1 MNQFTIRPILQFGI
15 ATFLVFALGLSAG
28 AQSNYTGLPN
38 LKLDKMSDQQIMQ
51 MWMQGQ
57 NSGLSESEGI
67 SQLVR
72 MGLDP
77 KEVNGFKKR
86 LLKIQGISK
95 TTNSGAKNFILDST
109 MFMQDS
115 TWVEEIPRLK
125 KRSRYYGFDYFS
137 NPYPILQPNVKVATP
152 QNYVLGTGDVL
163 SISITGANVKE
174 MNAGIS
180 PEGKIQMEYVGYL
193 SLSGLTLEEATRK
206 IKSTLAR
213 IYPALNSGG
222 SKLSVTLANIRSI
235 RITVT
240 GEAEFPGDYVLS
252 AQAGFF
258 NILYLSNGPTVN
270 GSLRKIDLI
279 RNNKIID
286 SIDFYGFL
294 QKGLLDK
301 NIRLQDQDV
310 IRFRPASKRVIFSGE
325 VVRPGIFELLDN
337 ETLANAFTYAGG
349 FKPAA
354 IKDVAKLARYDVR
367 TMTLKDVAA
376 ADFETILPK
385 NGDSVN
391 VDKILDVYNN
401 RVVLEGAVYRPGSYE
416 LTGNLTVAALLKKAD
431 GVIENAFL
439 NRGTIKRNIPGT
451 EPTLLSFDVQ
461 KILNGSALDIALYK
475 NDTITIAS
483 IEGIQNKL
491 TVSLGGA
498 VKNPGVYAFRRGMQ
512 LEDLL
517 LMAGGFTNEAANHK
531 VEISRL
537 TKNRA
542 DTLTNQLMQLMVV
555 AVDSNL
561 ITTNTKH
568 TLEPLDYIFVP
579 RLLNYQN
586 LGAVKLNGEVLYA
599 GEYALEKRNE
609 TLQEVLTKAGGISP
623 YASIADVQVFRSGLR
638 VGTNLEDN
646 NGAPS
651 FLLRPG
657 DSIFIPRKEPF
668 VEVKGG
674 VFNPQILSYSSSSF
688 MDYISNAGGITDKGN
703 LKKAYVQYSSGIH
716 KKINHF
722 LFFRTYPK
730 IYPGSKII
738 VPEKTDTGKKGLSI
752 IELSAIT
759 GSLSAIISLIS
770 VLRK

>member
-15 ATFLVFALGLSAG
+15 ATFLVIVLSLSAG

-57 NSGLSESEGI
+57 NNGLSEADGI
-67 SQLVR
+67 GQLVR

-86 LLKIQGISK
+86 LLRIQGIAK
-95 TTNSGAKNFILDST
+95 TTNSGAKNLVLDST
-109 MFMQDS
+109 LFMQDS

-163 SISITGANVKE
+163 SISITGANLKE
-174 MNAGIS
+174 MSAGIS
-180 PEGKIQMEYVGYL
+180 PEGKILLEYTGYL
-193 SLSGLTLEEATRK
+193 SLSGLTLEEATSK
-206 IKSTLAR
+206 IKSSLAR

-235 RITVT
+235 RITVI
-240 GEAEFPGDYVLS
+240 GEAEFPGDYVLT

-294 QKGLLDK
+294 QQGLLDK

-310 IRFRPASKRVIFSGE
+310 IRFRPVTKRIIFSGE

-337 ETLANAFTYAGG
+337 ETLATAINFTGG

-367 TMTLKDVAA
+367 TMSLKDIAA

-385 NGDSVN
+385 NGDSVF
-391 VDKILDVYNN
+391 VDKILDIYSN

-416 LTGNLTVAALLKKAD
+416 LTNNLSVATLLKKAD

-461 KILNGSALDIALYK
+461 KIVNGSTLDIALYK

-483 IEGIQNKL
+483 TDGIQNKL
-491 TVSLGGA
+491 TVTLAGS
-498 VKNPGVYAFRRGMQ
+498 VKNPGTYPYRRGMQ
-512 LEDLL
+512 LEDVL
-517 LMAGGFTNEAANHK
+517 LMANGFTNEAANHK

-537 TKNRA
+537 SKNRA
-542 DTLTNQLMQLMVV
+542 DTLTNQLMQIMVV

-561 ITTNTKH
+561 NTSGTKH
-568 TLEPLDYIFVP
+568 ALEPLDYIFVP

-586 LGAVKLNGEVLYA
+586 LGAVKLGGEVLYA
-599 GEYALEKRNE
+599 GVYALEKRNE
-609 TLQEVLTKAGGISP
+609 TLQELLQKAGGVSP
-623 YASIADVQVFRSGLR
+623 YASIKDVQVFRNGLR
-638 VGTNLEDN
+638 VGT
-646 NGAPS
+646 PS
-651 FLLRPG
+651 ESKDGIPAFLLRPS
-657 DSIFIPRKEPF
+657 DSVFIPRQEPF
-668 VEVKGG
+668 VEIKGE
-674 VFNPQILSYSSSSF
+674 VFNPQILSYHSTRFKS
-688 MDYISNAGGITDKGN
+688 YISNAGGTTDKGN
-703 LKKAYVQYSSGIH
+703 LKKAYVEYPSGIS

-722 LFFRTYPK
+722 LFFRSYPK

-738 VPEKTDTGKKGLSI
+738 VPAKTETGKKGLSI

-770 VLRK
+770 VLR

>member
-15 ATFLVFALGLSAG
+15 ATFLVFVLSLSAG

-57 NSGLSESEGI
+57 NNGLSEADGI
-67 SQLVR
+67 GQLVR

-86 LLKIQGISK
+86 LLRIQGIAK
-95 TTNSGAKNFILDST
+95 TTNSGAKNLVLDSAL
-109 MFMQDS
+109 FMQDS

-163 SISITGANVKE
+163 SISITGANLKE
-174 MNAGIS
+174 MSAGIS
-180 PEGKIQMEYVGYL
+180 PEGKILLEYTGYL
-193 SLSGLTLEEATRK
+193 SLSGLTLEEATSK
-206 IKSTLAR
+206 IKSSLAR

-235 RITVT
+235 RITVI
-240 GEAEFPGDYVLS
+240 GEAEFPGDYVLT

-258 NILYLSNGPTVN
+258 NILYLSNGPTIN

-294 QKGLLDK
+294 QQGLLDK

-310 IRFRPASKRVIFSGE
+310 IRFRPVTKRIIFSGE

-337 ETLANAFTYAGG
+337 ETLATAINFTGG

-367 TMTLKDVAA
+367 TMSLKDVAA

-385 NGDSVN
+385 NGDSVF
-391 VDKILDVYNN
+391 VDKILDIYSN

-416 LTGNLTVAALLKKAD
+416 LTSNLSVAALLKKAD

-461 KILNGSALDIALYK
+461 KIVNGSTLDIALYK

-483 IEGIQNKL
+483 TDGIQNKL
-491 TVSLGGA
+491 TVTLAGS
-498 VKNPGVYAFRRGMQ
+498 VKNPGTYPYRRGMQ
-512 LEDLL
+512 LEDVL
-517 LMAGGFTNEAANHK
+517 LMANGFTNEAANHK

-537 TKNRA
+537 SKNRA
-542 DTLTNQLMQLMVV
+542 DTLTNQLMQIMVV

-561 ITTNTKH
+561 NTSGTKH
-568 TLEPLDYIFVP
+568 ALEPLDYIFVP

-586 LGAVKLNGEVLYA
+586 LGAVKLGGEVLYA
-599 GEYALEKRNE
+599 GVYALEKRNE
-609 TLQEVLTKAGGISP
+609 TLQELLQKAGGVSP
-623 YASIADVQVFRSGLR
+623 YASIKDVQVFRNGLR
-638 VGTNLEDN
+638 VGT
-646 NGAPS
+646 PS
-651 FLLRPG
+651 ESKDGIPAFLLRPS
-657 DSIFIPRKEPF
+657 DSVFIPRQEPF
-668 VEVKGG
+668 VEIKGE
-674 VFNPQILSYSSSSF
+674 VFNPQILSYHSTRFKS
-688 MDYISNAGGITDKGN
+688 YISNAGGTTDKGN
-703 LKKAYVQYSSGIH
+703 LKKAYVEYPSGIS

-722 LFFRTYPK
+722 LFFRSYPK

-738 VPEKTDTGKKGLSI
+738 VPAKTETAKKGLSI

-770 VLRK
+770 VLR

>member
-1 MNQFTIRPILQFGI
+1 MNQFTIRPVLQFGI
-15 ATFLVFALGLSAG
+15 AAILIVALSINAG

-67 SQLVR
+67 NQLVR

-86 LLKIQGISK
+86 LLRIQGISK

-109 MFMQDS
+109 LFMQDS

-180 PEGKIQMEYVGYL
+180 PEGKILMEYVGYV
-193 SLSGLTLEEATRK
+193 SLSGLTLEEATSK
-206 IKSTLAR
+206 IKSALAR
-213 IYPALNSGG
+213 IYPALKSGG
-222 SKLSVTLANIRSI
+222 SKLNVTLANIRSI

-240 GEAEFPGDYVLS
+240 GEAEFPGDYVLT

-258 NILYLSNGPTVN
+258 NILYLSNGPTIN

-310 IRFRPASKRVIFSGE
+310 IRFRPVTKRIVFSGE
-325 VVRPGIFELLDN
+325 VVRAGIYELLDN
-337 ETLANAFTYAGG
+337 ETLATAIQYTGG

-367 TMTLKDVAA
+367 TMSLKDVAA

-385 NGDSVN
+385 NGDSVF
-391 VDKILDVYNN
+391 VDKILDIYSN

-416 LTGNLTVAALLKKAD
+416 LTNNLSVAALLKKAD

-461 KILNGSALDIALYK
+461 KIVNGSATDISLYK

-483 IEGIQNKL
+483 TDGIQNKL
-491 TVSLGGA
+491 TVTLAGS
-498 VKNPGVYAFRRGMQ
+498 VKNPGTFPYRRGMQ
-512 LEDLL
+512 LEDVL

-537 TKNRA
+537 SKNRA
-542 DTLTNQLMQLMVV
+542 DTLTNQLMQLLVV

-561 ITTNTKH
+561 NTLGTKH
-568 TLEPLDYIFVP
+568 SLEPLDYIFVP

-586 LGAVKLNGEVLYA
+586 LGAVKLGGEVLYA
-599 GEYALEKRNE
+599 GVYALEKRNE
-609 TLQEVLTKAGGISP
+609 TLQALLQKAGGISP
-623 YASIADVQVFRSGLR
+623 YASIADVQVFRNGLR
-638 VGTNLEDN
+638 VGT
-646 NGAPS
+646 PS
-651 FLLRPG
+651 EIKDGIPAFLLRPG
-657 DSIFIPRKEPF
+657 DSIFIPRQEPF
-668 VEVKGG
+668 IEVKGE
-674 VFNPQILSYSSSSF
+674 VFNPQILSYHSTRF

-703 LKKAYVQYSSGIH
+703 LKKAYVQYSSGIS
-716 KKINHF
+716 KKMNHF
-722 LFFRTYPK
+722 LFFRSYPK
-730 IYPGSKII
+730 VYPGSKII
-738 VPEKTDTGKKGLSI
+738 VPQKTDTGKKGLSI

-770 VLRK
+770 VLR

>member
-15 ATFLVFALGLSAG
+15 TAFLVAVLGLSAG
-28 AQSNYTGLPN
+28 AQTNHTGLPN

-51 MWMQGQ
+51 LWQQGQ
-57 NSGLSESEGI
+57 SSGLSQSEGI

-77 KEVNGFKKR
+77 KDVGGFKKR
-86 LLKIQGISK
+86 LLKIQGIAKS
-95 TTNSGAKNFILDST
+95 TNSGAKNFIQDST
-109 MFMQDS
+109 SFMQDS

-137 NPYPILQPNVKVATP
+137 NPNPILQPDVKVATP
-152 QNYVLGTGDVL
+152 QNYVVGPGDGL

-174 MNAGIS
+174 MNASIS
-180 PEGKIQMEYVGYL
+180 PEGKILLEYAGYA
-193 SLSGLTLEEATRK
+193 SISGLTLEDATKK
-206 IKSTLAR
+206 IKNTLAR
-213 IYPALNSGG
+213 IYPALNSGA
-222 SKLSVTLANIRSI
+222 SKLYVTLSNIRSI

-240 GEAEFPGDYVLS
+240 GEAEFPGDYVLT

-258 NILYLSNGPTVN
+258 NVLYLSNGPTVN

-310 IRFRPASKRVIFSGE
+310 IIFRPVSKRIVFSGE
-325 VVRPGIFELLDN
+325 VVRPGIYELLGN
-337 ETLANAFTYAGG
+337 ETLATAFNYAGG
-349 FKPAA
+349 FNPAA

-367 TMTLKDVAA
+367 NMTLKDVAA
-376 ADFETILPK
+376 NDFETILPK
-385 NGDSVN
+385 NGDSVF

-416 LTGNLTVAALLKKAD
+416 LTSNLSVATLLKKAD

-451 EPTLLSFDVQ
+451 EPTLVSFDVQ
-461 KILNGSALDIALYK
+461 KILSGIATDIALYK

-483 IEGIQNKL
+483 TDGIQNKL
-491 TVSLGGA
+491 TVTLAGS
-498 VKNPGVYAFRRGMQ
+498 VKNPGTYPFRRGMQ
-512 LEDLL
+512 LEDVL
-517 LMAGGFTNEAANHK
+517 LMANGFTNEAANHK

-537 TKNRA
+537 SKNRA
-542 DTLTNQLMQLMVV
+542 DTLTNQLMQILVV

-561 ITTNTKH
+561 NTTGTKH
-568 TLEPLDYIFVP
+568 ALEPLDYIFVP
-579 RLLNYQN
+579 KLLNYQN
-586 LGAVKLNGEVLYA
+586 LGSVKLGGEVLYA
-599 GEYALEKRNE
+599 GVYALEKRNE
-609 TLQEVLTKAGGISP
+609 TLQELLQKAGGVSP
-623 YASIADVQVFRSGLR
+623 YASIKDVQVFRNGLR
-638 VGTNLEDN
+638 VGT
-646 NGAPS
+646 PS
-651 FLLRPG
+651 ESKDGIPAFLLRPS
-657 DSIFIPRKEPF
+657 DSIFIPRQEPF
-668 VEVKGG
+668 VEVKGE
-674 VFNPQILSYSSSSF
+674 VFNPQILSYHSTSF
-688 MDYISNAGGITDKGN
+688 RDYISMAGGITDKGN
-703 LKKAYVQYSSGIH
+703 LKKAYVEYPSGIS

-722 LFFRTYPK
+722 LFFRSYPK
-730 IYPGSKII
+730 IVPGSKII
-738 VPEKTDTGKKGLSI
+738 VPTKTDTGKKGLSI

-770 VLRK
+770 VLR

>member
-1 MNQFTIRPILQFGI
+1 MNPFNIRPILQFGI
-15 ATFLVFALGLSAG
+15 TAILVFVLSLSAG

-67 SQLVR
+67 GQLVR

-86 LLKIQGISK
+86 LLRIQSIAK
-95 TTNSGAKNFILDST
+95 TTNSGAKNLILDST
-109 MFMQDS
+109 LFMQDS

-137 NPYPILQPNVKVATP
+137 NPYPILQPNIKVATP

-163 SISITGANVKE
+163 SISVTGANVKE
-174 MNAGIS
+174 MSAGIS
-180 PEGKIQMEYVGYL
+180 PEGKILLEYAGYV
-193 SLSGLTLEEATRK
+193 SLSGLTLEEATNK
-206 IKSTLAR
+206 IQSTLAR
-213 IYPALNSGG
+213 IYPALNSGAT
-222 SKLSVTLANIRSI
+222 KLSVTLANIRSI

-294 QKGLLDK
+294 QQGLLDK

-310 IRFRPASKRVIFSGE
+310 IRFRPVTKRIIFSGE
-325 VVRPGIFELLDN
+325 VVRPGIYELLEN
-337 ETLANAFTYAGG
+337 ETLATAIGFTGG

-354 IKDVAKLARYDVR
+354 IKDVAKLARYDVK
-367 TMTLKDVAA
+367 TMSLKDVAA
-376 ADFETILPK
+376 NDFETILPK
-385 NGDSVN
+385 NGDSVF
-391 VDKILDVYNN
+391 VDKILDIYSN

-416 LTGNLTVAALLKKAD
+416 LTSNLSVASLLKKAD

-461 KILNGSALDIALYK
+461 KIVNGSAADITLYK

-483 IEGIQNKL
+483 TDGIQNKL
-491 TVSLGGA
+491 TVTLAGS
-498 VKNPGVYAFRRGMQ
+498 VKNPGTYPYRRGMQ
-512 LEDLL
+512 LEDVL

-537 TKNRA
+537 SKNRA
-542 DTLTNQLMQLMVV
+542 DTLTNQLMQIMVV

-561 ITTNTKH
+561 NTMGTKH
-568 TLEPLDYIFVP
+568 ALEPLDYIFVP

-586 LGAVKLNGEVLYA
+586 LGAVKLGGEVLYA
-599 GEYALEKRNE
+599 GVYALEKRNE
-609 TLQEVLTKAGGISP
+609 TLQELLQKAGGVSP
-623 YASIADVQVFRSGLR
+623 YASIKDVQVFRNGLR
-638 VGTNLEDN
+638 VGTPSESKD
-646 NGAPS
+646 GIPS
-651 FLLRPG
+651 FLLRPS
-657 DSIFIPRKEPF
+657 DSIYIPRLEPF
-668 VEVKGG
+668 VEVKGE
-674 VFNPQILSYSSSSF
+674 VFNPQILSYQSTSF
-688 MDYISNAGGITDKGN
+688 RNYISMAGGINDKGN
-703 LKKAYVQYSSGIH
+703 LKKAYVEYPSGIS

-722 LFFRTYPK
+722 LFFRNYPK
-730 IYPGSKII
+730 IVPGSKII
-738 VPEKTDTGKKGLSI
+738 VPTKTDTGKKGLSI

-770 VLRK
+770 VLR

>member
-1 MNQFTIRPILQFGI
+1 MNPFNIRPILQFGTI
-15 ATFLVFALGLSAG
+15 AFLVFALGLSAG

-67 SQLVR
+67 GQLVR

-86 LLKIQGISK
+86 LLRIQGIAK

-125 KRSRYYGFDYFS
+125 RRSRYYGFDYFS

-163 SISITGANVKE
+163 SISVTGANVKE

-180 PEGKIQMEYVGYL
+180 PEGKILLEYAGYV
-193 SLSGLTLEEATRK
+193 SLNGLTLEEATSK
-206 IKSTLAR
+206 IQSTLAR
-213 IYPALNSGG
+213 IYPALNSGAT
-222 SKLSVTLANIRSI
+222 KLSVTLANIRSI

-240 GEAEFPGDYVLS
+240 GEAEFPGDYVLT

-258 NILYLSNGPTVN
+258 NILYLSNGPTIN

-294 QKGLLDK
+294 QQGLLDK

-310 IRFRPASKRVIFSGE
+310 IRFRPVTKRIIFSGE
-325 VVRPGIFELLDN
+325 VVRPAIYELLEN
-337 ETLANAFTYAGG
+337 ETLATAIGFTGG

-367 TMTLKDVAA
+367 TMSLKDVAA

-385 NGDSVN
+385 NGDSVH
-391 VDKILDVYNN
+391 VDKILDIYSN

-416 LTGNLTVAALLKKAD
+416 LTSNLSVATLLKKAD

-461 KILNGSALDIALYK
+461 KIVSGAALDIALYK

-483 IEGIQNKL
+483 TDGIQNKL
-491 TVSLGGA
+491 TVTLAGS
-498 VKNPGVYAFRRGMQ
+498 VKNPGSYPYRRGMQ
-512 LEDLL
+512 LEDVI

-537 TKNRA
+537 SKNRA
-542 DTLTNQLMQLMVV
+542 DTLTNQLMQISVV

-561 ITTNTKH
+561 NTTGTKH
-568 TLEPLDYIFVP
+568 ALEPLDYIFVP

-586 LGAVKLNGEVLYA
+586 LGAVKLGGEVLYA
-599 GEYALEKRNE
+599 GVYALEKRNE
-609 TLQEVLTKAGGISP
+609 TLQELLQKAGGVSP
-623 YASIADVQVFRSGLR
+623 YASIKDVQVFRNGLR
-638 VGTNLEDN
+638 VGTPSESKD
-646 NGAPS
+646 GIPS
-651 FLLRPG
+651 FLLRPS
-657 DSIFIPRKEPF
+657 DSVFIPRQEPF
-668 VEVKGG
+668 VEVKGE
-674 VFNPQILSYSSSSF
+674 VFNPQILSYHSTRF
-688 MDYISNAGGITDKGN
+688 KNYISMAGGINDKGN
-703 LKKAYVQYSSGIH
+703 LKKAYVEYPSGIS

-722 LFFRTYPK
+722 LFFRSYPK

-738 VPEKTDTGKKGLSI
+738 VPVKTDTGKKGLSI

-770 VLRK
+770 VLR

>member
-1 MNQFTIRPILQFGI
+1 MNPFNIRPILQFGI
-15 ATFLVFALGLSAG
+15 TAILVFVLSLSAG

-67 SQLVR
+67 GQLVR

-86 LLKIQGISK
+86 LLRIQSIAK

-109 MFMQDS
+109 LFMQDS

-137 NPYPILQPNVKVATP
+137 NPYPILQPNIKVATP

-163 SISITGANVKE
+163 SISVTGANVKE
-174 MNAGIS
+174 MSTGIS
-180 PEGKIQMEYVGYL
+180 PEGKILLEYVGYIP
-193 SLSGLTLEEATRK
+193 LSGLTLEQATSK
-206 IKSTLAR
+206 IKSALAR
-213 IYPALNSGG
+213 IYPALKGG
-222 SKLSVTLANIRSI
+222 ASKLSVTLANIRSI

-310 IRFRPASKRVIFSGE
+310 IRFRPVTKRIIFSGE
-325 VVRPGIFELLDN
+325 VVRPGIYELLEN
-337 ETLANAFTYAGG
+337 ETLATAIGFTGG

-354 IKDVAKLARYDVR
+354 IKDVAKLARYDVK
-367 TMTLKDVAA
+367 TMSLKDVAA
-376 ADFETILPK
+376 NDFETILPK
-385 NGDSVN
+385 NGDSVF
-391 VDKILDVYNN
+391 VDKILDIYSN

-416 LTGNLTVAALLKKAD
+416 LTSNLSVAALLKKAD

-461 KILNGSALDIALYK
+461 KIVNGNAADIALYK

-483 IEGIQNKL
+483 TDGIQNKL
-491 TVSLGGA
+491 TITLAGS
-498 VKNPGVYAFRRGMQ
+498 VKNPGTYPYRRGMQ

-537 TKNRA
+537 SKNRA
-542 DTLTNQLMQLMVV
+542 DTLTNQLMQIMVV

-561 ITTNTKH
+561 NTMGTKH
-568 TLEPLDYIFVP
+568 ALEPLDYIFVP

-586 LGAVKLNGEVLYA
+586 LGAVKLGGEVLYA
-599 GEYALEKRNE
+599 GVYALEKRNE
-609 TLQEVLTKAGGISP
+609 TLQELLQKAGGVSP
-623 YASIADVQVFRSGLR
+623 YASIKDVQVFRNGLR
-638 VGTNLEDN
+638 VGTPSESKD
-646 NGAPS
+646 GIPS
-651 FLLRPG
+651 FLLRPS
-657 DSIFIPRKEPF
+657 DSIYIPRQEPF
-668 VEVKGG
+668 VEVKGE
-674 VFNPQILSYSSSSF
+674 VFNPQILSYQSTSF
-688 MDYISNAGGITDKGN
+688 RNYISMAGGINDKGN
-703 LKKAYVQYSSGIH
+703 LKKAYVEYPSGIS

-722 LFFRTYPK
+722 LFFRSYPK
-730 IYPGSKII
+730 IVPGSKII
-738 VPEKTDTGKKGLSI
+738 VPTKTDTGKKGLSI

-770 VLRK
+770 VLR

>member
-1 MNQFTIRPILQFGI
+1 MNPFNIRPILQFGI
-15 ATFLVFALGLSAG
+15 AAFLVFALGLSAG

-67 SQLVR
+67 GQLVR

-86 LLKIQGISK
+86 LLRIQGIAK
-95 TTNSGAKNFILDST
+95 TTNSGAKNLVLDST
-109 MFMQDS
+109 LFMQDS

-125 KRSRYYGFDYFS
+125 KRTRYYGFDYFS

-163 SISITGANVKE
+163 SISVTGANIKE
-174 MNAGIS
+174 MSAGIS
-180 PEGKIQMEYVGYL
+180 PEGKILLEYTGYL
-193 SLSGLTLEEATRK
+193 SLSGLTLEEATSK
-206 IKSTLAR
+206 IKSSLAR
-213 IYPALNSGG
+213 IYPALNSGA

-258 NILYLSNGPTVN
+258 NILYLSNGPTIN

-294 QKGLLDK
+294 QQGLLDK

-310 IRFRPASKRVIFSGE
+310 IRFRPVTKRIIFSGE
-325 VVRPGIFELLDN
+325 VVRPAIYELLEN
-337 ETLANAFTYAGG
+337 ETLATAIGFTGG

-367 TMTLKDVAA
+367 TMSLKDVAA

-385 NGDSVN
+385 NGDSVHVN
-391 VDKILDVYNN
+391 KILDIYSN

-416 LTGNLTVAALLKKAD
+416 LTSNLSVATLLKKAD

-461 KILNGSALDIALYK
+461 KIVNGSALDIALYK
-475 NDTITIAS
+475 NDTITIS
-483 IEGIQNKL
+483 STDGIQNKL
-491 TVSLGGA
+491 TITLAGS
-498 VKNPGVYAFRRGMQ
+498 VKNPGTYPYRRGMQ
-512 LEDLL
+512 LEDVI
-517 LMAGGFTNEAANHK
+517 LMAGGFNNEAANHK

-537 TKNRA
+537 SKNRA
-542 DTLTNQLMQLMVV
+542 DTLTNQLMQILVV

-561 ITTNTKH
+561 NTAGTKH
-568 TLEPLDYIFVP
+568 ALEPLDYIFVP

-586 LGAVKLNGEVLYA
+586 LGAVKLGGEVLYA
-599 GEYALEKRNE
+599 GVYALEKRNE
-609 TLQEVLTKAGGISP
+609 TLQELLQKAGGVSP
-623 YASIADVQVFRSGLR
+623 YASIKDVQVFRNGLR
-638 VGTNLEDN
+638 VGTPSESKD
-646 NGAPS
+646 GITS
-651 FLLRPG
+651 FLLRPS
-657 DSIFIPRKEPF
+657 DSVFIPRQEPF
-668 VEVKGG
+668 VEVKGE
-674 VFNPQILSYSSSSF
+674 VFNPQILSYHSSSF
-688 MDYISNAGGITDKGN
+688 RNYISNAGGTTDKGN
-703 LKKAYVQYSSGIH
+703 LKKAYVEYPSGIS

-722 LFFRTYPK
+722 LFFRSYPK

-738 VPEKTDTGKKGLSI
+738 VPAKTETGKKGLSI

-770 VLRK
+770 VLR

>member
-15 ATFLVFALGLSAG
+15 ATFLVIVLSLSAG

-57 NSGLSESEGI
+57 NNGLSEADGI
-67 SQLVR
+67 GQLVR

-86 LLKIQGISK
+86 LLRIQGIAK
-95 TTNSGAKNFILDST
+95 TTNSGAKNLVLDSAL
-109 MFMQDS
+109 FMQDS

-163 SISITGANVKE
+163 SISITGANLKE
-174 MNAGIS
+174 MSAGIS
-180 PEGKIQMEYVGYL
+180 PEGKILLEYTGYL
-193 SLSGLTLEEATRK
+193 SLSGLTLEEATSK
-206 IKSTLAR
+206 IKSSLAR

-235 RITVT
+235 RITVI
-240 GEAEFPGDYVLS
+240 GEAEFPGDYVLT

-294 QKGLLDK
+294 QQGLLDK

-310 IRFRPASKRVIFSGE
+310 IRFRPVTKRIIFSGE

-337 ETLANAFTYAGG
+337 ETLATAINFTGG

-367 TMTLKDVAA
+367 TMSLKDIAA

-385 NGDSVN
+385 NGDSVF
-391 VDKILDVYNN
+391 VDKILDIYSN

-416 LTGNLTVAALLKKAD
+416 LTSNLSVATLLKKAD

-461 KILNGSALDIALYK
+461 KIVNGSNLDIALYK

-483 IEGIQNKL
+483 TDGIQNKL
-491 TVSLGGA
+491 TVTLAGS
-498 VKNPGVYAFRRGMQ
+498 VKNPGTYPYRRGMQ
-512 LEDLL
+512 LEDVL
-517 LMAGGFTNEAANHK
+517 LMANGFTNEAANHK

-537 TKNRA
+537 SKNRA
-542 DTLTNQLMQLMVV
+542 DTLTNQLMQIMVV

-561 ITTNTKH
+561 NTSGTKH
-568 TLEPLDYIFVP
+568 ALEPLDYIFVP

-586 LGAVKLNGEVLYA
+586 LGAVKLGGEVLYA
-599 GEYALEKRNE
+599 GVYALEKRNE
-609 TLQEVLTKAGGISP
+609 TLQELLQKAGGVSP
-623 YASIADVQVFRSGLR
+623 YASIKDVQVFRNGLR
-638 VGTNLEDN
+638 VGT
-646 NGAPS
+646 PS
-651 FLLRPG
+651 ESKDGIPAFLLRPS
-657 DSIFIPRKEPF
+657 DSVFIPRQEPF
-668 VEVKGG
+668 VEIKGE
-674 VFNPQILSYSSSSF
+674 VFNPQILSYHSTRFKS
-688 MDYISNAGGITDKGN
+688 YISNAGGTTDKGN
-703 LKKAYVQYSSGIH
+703 LKKAYVEYPSGIS

-722 LFFRTYPK
+722 LFFRSYPK

-738 VPEKTDTGKKGLSI
+738 VPAKTETGKKGLSI

-770 VLRK
+770 VLR

>member
-1 MNQFTIRPILQFGI
+1 MNPFNIRPILQFGMT
-15 ATFLVFALGLSAG
+15 AFLVAVLSLHAG

-67 SQLVR
+67 GQLVR

-86 LLKIQGISK
+86 LLRIQGISK

-137 NPYPILQPNVKVATP
+137 NPYPILQPNIKVATP

-163 SISITGANVKE
+163 SISITGANIKE

-180 PEGKIQMEYVGYL
+180 PEGKILLEYTGYT
-193 SLSGLTLEEATRK
+193 SLSGLTLEEATSK
-206 IKSTLAR
+206 IKSALAR
-213 IYPALNSGG
+213 IYPALNSGA

-240 GEAEFPGDYVLS
+240 GEAEFPGDYVLT

-310 IRFRPASKRVIFSGE
+310 IRFRPVSKRIIFSGE

-337 ETLANAFTYAGG
+337 ETLATAIHYAGG

-354 IKDVAKLARYDVR
+354 IKDVAKLARYDIR
-367 TMTLKDVAA
+367 TMSLKDVAA
-376 ADFETILPK
+376 NDFETILPK
-385 NGDSVN
+385 NGDSVF
-391 VDKILDVYNN
+391 VDKILDIYSN

-416 LTGNLTVAALLKKAD
+416 LTSNLSVASLLKKAD

-439 NRGTIKRNIPGT
+439 NRGTIKRNVPGT

-461 KILNGSALDIALYK
+461 KIVNGSVSDIVLYK

-483 IEGIQNKL
+483 TDGIQNKL
-491 TVSLGGA
+491 TVILAGS
-498 VKNPGVYAFRRGMQ
+498 VKNPGTYPYRRGMQ
-512 LEDLL
+512 LEDVL
-517 LMAGGFTNEAANHK
+517 LMANGFTNEAANHK

-537 TKNRA
+537 SKNRA
-542 DTLTNQLMQLMVV
+542 DTLTNQLMQILVV

-561 ITTNTKH
+561 NTSGTKH
-568 TLEPLDYIFVP
+568 ALEPLDYIFVP

-586 LGAVKLNGEVLYA
+586 LGAVKLGGEVLYA
-599 GEYALEKRNE
+599 GVYALEKRNE
-609 TLQEVLTKAGGISP
+609 TLQELLQKAGGVSP
-623 YASIADVQVFRSGLR
+623 YASIKDVQVFRNGLR
-638 VGTNLEDN
+638 VGTPSESKD
-646 NGAPS
+646 GIPS
-651 FLLRPG
+651 FLLRPS
-657 DSIFIPRKEPF
+657 DSIFIPRQEPF
-668 VEVKGG
+668 VEIKGE
-674 VFNPQILSYSSSSF
+674 VFNPQILSYHATSF
-688 MDYISNAGGITDKGN
+688 RDYISMAGGITDKGN
-703 LKKAYVQYSSGIH
+703 LKKAYVQYPSGIS

-722 LFFRTYPK
+722 LFFRSYPK
-730 IYPGSKII
+730 IVPGSKII
-738 VPEKTDTGKKGLSI
+738 VPTKSETNKKGLSI

-770 VLRK
+770 VLR

>member
-1 MNQFTIRPILQFGI
+1 MNPFNIRPILQFGTI
-15 ATFLVFALGLSAG
+15 AFLVVALSLSAG

-67 SQLVR
+67 GQLVR

-86 LLKIQGISK
+86 LLRIQGIAK
-95 TTNSGAKNFILDST
+95 TTNSGAKNLILDST
-109 MFMQDS
+109 LFMQDS

-137 NPYPILQPNVKVATP
+137 NPYPILQPNIKVATP

-163 SISITGANVKE
+163 SISVTGANVKE
-174 MNAGIS
+174 MSAGIS
-180 PEGKIQMEYVGYL
+180 PEGKILLEYVGYIP
-193 SLSGLTLEEATRK
+193 LSGLTLEQATSK
-206 IKSTLAR
+206 IKSALAR
-213 IYPALNSGG
+213 IYPALKGG
-222 SKLSVTLANIRSI
+222 ASKLSVTLANIRSI

-258 NILYLSNGPTVN
+258 NILYLSNGPTIN

-310 IRFRPASKRVIFSGE
+310 IRFRPVTKRIIFSGE
-325 VVRPGIFELLDN
+325 VVRPGIYELLEN
-337 ETLANAFTYAGG
+337 ETLATAVGYTGG

-354 IKDVAKLARYDVR
+354 IKDVAKLARYDVK
-367 TMTLKDVAA
+367 TMSLKDVAA
-376 ADFETILPK
+376 NDFETILPK
-385 NGDSVN
+385 NGDSVF
-391 VDKILDVYNN
+391 VDKILDIYSN

-416 LTGNLTVAALLKKAD
+416 LTSNLSLAALLKKAD

-461 KILNGSALDIALYK
+461 KIVNGSTADIVLYK

-483 IEGIQNKL
+483 TDGVQNKL
-491 TVSLGGA
+491 TVTLAGS
-498 VKNPGVYAFRRGMQ
+498 VKNPGTYQYRRGMQ
-512 LEDLL
+512 LEDVL

-537 TKNRA
+537 SKNRA
-542 DTLTNQLMQLMVV
+542 DTLTNQLMQIMVV

-561 ITTNTKH
+561 NTMGTKH
-568 TLEPLDYIFVP
+568 ALEPLDYIFVP

-586 LGAVKLNGEVLYA
+586 LGAVKLGGEVLYA
-599 GEYALEKRNE
+599 GVYALEKRNE
-609 TLQEVLTKAGGISP
+609 TLQELLQKAGGVSP
-623 YASIADVQVFRSGLR
+623 YASIQDVQVFRNGLR
-638 VGTNLEDN
+638 VGTPSESK
-646 NGAPS
+646 NGIPS
-651 FLLRPG
+651 FLLRPS
-657 DSIFIPRKEPF
+657 DSIYIPRQEPF
-668 VEVKGG
+668 VEVKGE
-674 VFNPQILSYSSSSF
+674 VFNPQILSYQSTSF
-688 MDYISNAGGITDKGN
+688 RNYISMAGGINDKGN
-703 LKKAYVQYSSGIH
+703 LKKAYVEYPSGIS

-722 LFFRTYPK
+722 LFFRSYPK
-730 IYPGSKII
+730 IVPGSKII
-738 VPEKTDTGKKGLSI
+738 VPTKTDTGKKGLSI

-770 VLRK
+770 VLR

>member
-1 MNQFTIRPILQFGI
+1 MNPFNIRPILQFGF
-15 ATFLVFALGLSAG
+15 ATFLVVALGLSAG

-86 LLKIQGISK
+86 LLRIQGIAK
-95 TTNSGAKNFILDST
+95 TTNSGVKNFILDST
-109 MFMQDS
+109 LFMQDS

-193 SLSGLTLEEATRK
+193 SVSGLTLEEATRK
-206 IKSTLAR
+206 IKSSLAR

-222 SKLSVTLANIRSI
+222 SKINVTLANIRSI

-258 NILYLSNGPTVN
+258 NILYLSNGPTIN

-310 IRFRPASKRVIFSGE
+310 IRFRPVSKRIIFSGE
-325 VVRPGIFELLDN
+325 VVRPGIYELLDN
-337 ETLANAFTYAGG
+337 ETLATAINYTGG

-367 TMTLKDVAA
+367 TMSLKDVAA
-376 ADFETILPK
+376 NDFETILPK
-385 NGDSVN
+385 NGDSVF
-391 VDKILDVYNN
+391 VDKILDIYSN

-416 LTGNLTVAALLKKAD
+416 LTSNLSVATLLKKAD

-461 KILNGSALDIALYK
+461 KIVNGSALDIALYK

-483 IEGIQNKL
+483 TDGIQNKL
-491 TVSLGGA
+491 TVTLAGS
-498 VKNPGVYAFRRGMQ
+498 VKNPGTYPYRRGMQ
-512 LEDLL
+512 LEDVL

-537 TKNRA
+537 SKNRA
-542 DTLTNQLMQLMVV
+542 DTLTNQLMQILVV
-555 AVDSNL
+555 AVDSTLN
-561 ITTNTKH
+561 TTGTKH
-568 TLEPLDYIFVP
+568 ALEPLDYIFVP

-586 LGAVKLNGEVLYA
+586 LGAVKLGGEVLYA
-599 GEYALEKRNE
+599 GVYALEKRNE
-609 TLQEVLTKAGGISP
+609 TLQELLQKAGGVSP
-623 YASIADVQVFRSGLR
+623 YASIKDVQVFRNGLR
-638 VGTNLEDN
+638 VGT
-646 NGAPS
+646 PS
-651 FLLRPG
+651 ESKDGIPAFLLRPS
-657 DSIFIPRKEPF
+657 DSIFIPRQEPF
-668 VEVKGG
+668 VEVKGE
-674 VFNPQILSYSSSSF
+674 VFNPQILSYHSTRF
-688 MDYISNAGGITDKGN
+688 REYISMAGGINDKGN
-703 LKKAYVQYSSGIH
+703 LKKAYVEYPSGIS

-722 LFFRTYPK
+722 LFFRSYPK
-730 IYPGSKII
+730 IVPGSKII
-738 VPEKTDTGKKGLSI
+738 VPTKTDTGKKGLSI

-770 VLRK
+770 VLR

>member
-1 MNQFTIRPILQFGI
+1 MNLFNIRPLLQAGIL
-15 ATFLVFALGLSAG
+15 TFLLAVVGSSAL
-28 AQSNYTGLPN
+28 AQINHTGLPN
-38 LKLDKMSDQQIMQ
+38 LKLDKLSDSQIMQ
-51 MWMQGQ
+51 LWQQGQ
-57 NSGLSESEGI
+57 SSGLSESEGI
-67 SQLVR
+67 TQLVR
-72 MGLDP
+72 MGIDP
-77 KEVNGFKKR
+77 KDVTSLKKR
-86 LLKIQGISK
+86 LIQMQGISK
-95 TTNSGAKNFILDST
+95 LNNGGSKNLIQDT
-109 MFMQDS
+109 ARFMRDS

-125 KRSRYYGFDYFS
+125 RRSRYYGFDYFS
-137 NPYPILQPNVKVATP
+137 NPNPILQPNIRVATP
-152 QNYVLGTGDVL
+152 QNYIVGPGDVL
-163 SISITGANVKE
+163 SITLTGANIKE
-174 MNAGIS
+174 IDAPINTEGRVLLEYAG
-180 PEGKIQMEYVGYL
+180 YV
-193 SLSGLTLEEATRK
+193 SLSGLTLEDATKK
-206 IKSTLAR
+206 IKNKLAR
-213 IYPALNSGG
+213 IYPALTSGA
-222 SKLSVTLANIRSI
+222 SKINITLSNIRSI

-240 GEAEFPGDYVLS
+240 GEAEFPGDYILT

-258 NILYLSNGPTVN
+258 NVLYLSNGPSIN

-279 RNNKIID
+279 RNNKVID

-294 QKGLLDK
+294 QNGLLEK

-310 IRFRPASKRVIFSGE
+310 IRFRPANKRIIFSGE
-325 VVRPGIFELLDN
+325 VIRPGIYELLDH
-337 ETLANAFTYAGG
+337 ETLANAFAYAGG

-354 IKDVAKLARYDVR
+354 IKDVAKLVRYDIR
-367 TMTLKDVAA
+367 NMSLKDVAL

-385 NGDSVN
+385 NGDSVF
-391 VDKILDVYNN
+391 VDKILDIYNN

-416 LTGNLTVAALLKKAD
+416 LTNQLSVGSLLKKGD

-439 NRGTIKRNIPGT
+439 NRGYIKRNIPGK
-451 EPTLLSFDVQ
+451 EPALLSFDVQ
-461 KILNGSALDIALYK
+461 KIINGSVNDIELYK
-475 NDTITIAS
+475 NDTVTIAS

-491 TVSLGGA
+491 TVSIGGA
-498 VKNPGVYAFRRGMQ
+498 VKNPGIFTFRRGMQ

-517 LMAGGFTNEAANHK
+517 LMANGFTNEAANHK

-537 TKNRA
+537 SKNRA
-542 DTLTNQLMQLMVV
+542 DTLSNQLMQLFVV

-561 ITTNTKH
+561 TSSTNKH
-568 TLEPLDYIFVP
+568 PLEPLDYIFVP
-579 RLLNYQN
+579 KLLNYQS

-609 TLQEVLTKAGGISP
+609 TLQEVLNKAGGISP
-623 YASIADVQVFRSGLR
+623 YASISDVQVFRNGLR
-638 VGTNLEDN
+638 VGTNLEN
-646 NGAPS
+646 SNGAPS
-651 FLLRPG
+651 FLLRPS

-674 VFNPQILSYSSSSF
+674 VFNPQILSYASTRF

-703 LKKAYVQYSSGIH
+703 LKKAYVEYSSGIH

-722 LFFRTYPK
+722 LFFRSYPK

-738 VPEKTDTGKKGLSI
+738 VPEKTDIGKRGLSI

>member
-1 MNQFTIRPILQFGI
+1 MNPFNIRPILQFGT
-15 ATFLVFALGLSAG
+15 AAFFVFALSLSAG

-86 LLKIQGISK
+86 LLRIQGIAK

-109 MFMQDS
+109 LFMQDS

-125 KRSRYYGFDYFS
+125 KRTRYYGFDYFS

-180 PEGKIQMEYVGYL
+180 PEGKIQMEYAGYL

-206 IKSTLAR
+206 IKSSLAR

-222 SKLSVTLANIRSI
+222 SKLNVTLANIRSI
-235 RITVT
+235 RITVM
-240 GEAEFPGDYVLS
+240 GEAEFPGDYVLT

-258 NILYLSNGPTVN
+258 NILYLSNGPTIN

-279 RNNKIID
+279 RNNKVID
-286 SIDFYGFL
+286 SIDFYSFL

-310 IRFRPASKRVIFSGE
+310 IRFRPVTKRIIFSGE
-325 VVRPGIFELLDN
+325 VVRPAIYELLEN
-337 ETLANAFTYAGG
+337 ETLATAINFTGG

-367 TMTLKDVAA
+367 TMSLKDVAA

-385 NGDSVN
+385 NGDSVH

-416 LTGNLTVAALLKKAD
+416 LTGNLSVATLLKKAD

-461 KILNGSALDIALYK
+461 KIMNGSALDIALYK
-475 NDTITIAS
+475 NDTITIVS
-483 IEGIQNKL
+483 TDGIQNKL
-491 TVSLGGA
+491 TVSLAGA
-498 VKNPGVYAFRRGMQ
+498 VKNPGTFTYRRGMQ
-512 LEDLL
+512 LEDVL

-537 TKNRA
+537 SKNRA
-542 DTLTNQLMQLMVV
+542 DTLTNQLMQLLVV

-561 ITTNTKH
+561 NTATTTH
-568 TLEPLDYIFVP
+568 ALEPLDYIFVP

-586 LGAVKLNGEVLYA
+586 LGAVKLGGEVLYA
-599 GEYALEKRNE
+599 GVYALEKRNE
-609 TLQEVLTKAGGISP
+609 TLQALLQKAGGVSP
-623 YASIADVQVFRSGLR
+623 YASIKDVQVFRNGLR
-638 VGTNLEDN
+638 VGT
-646 NGAPS
+646 PS
-651 FLLRPG
+651 ESKDGIPAFLLRPS
-657 DSIFIPRKEPF
+657 DSIFIPRLEPF
-668 VEVKGG
+668 VEVKGE
-674 VFNPQILSYSSSSF
+674 VFNPQILSYQSTSF
-688 MDYISNAGGITDKGN
+688 KNYISNAGGITDKGN
-703 LKKAYVQYSSGIH
+703 LKKAYVEYPSGIS

-722 LFFRTYPK
+722 LFFRSYPK

-738 VPEKTDTGKKGLSI
+738 VPAKTETGKKGLSI

-770 VLRK
+770 VLR

>member
-1 MNQFTIRPILQFGI
+1 
-15 ATFLVFALGLSAG
+15 
-28 AQSNYTGLPN
+28 
-38 LKLDKMSDQQIMQ
+38 MQ

-67 SQLVR
+67 GQLVR

-86 LLKIQGISK
+86 LLRIQGIAK
-95 TTNSGAKNFILDST
+95 TTNSGAKNLVLDST
-109 MFMQDS
+109 LFMQDS

-125 KRSRYYGFDYFS
+125 KRTRYYGFDYFS

-163 SISITGANVKE
+163 SISVTGANIKE
-174 MNAGIS
+174 MSAGIS
-180 PEGKIQMEYVGYL
+180 PEGKILLEYTGYL
-193 SLSGLTLEEATRK
+193 SLSGLTLEEATSK
-206 IKSTLAR
+206 IKSSLAS
-213 IYPALNSGG
+213 IYPALNSGA

-240 GEAEFPGDYVLS
+240 GEAEFPGDYVLT

-258 NILYLSNGPTVN
+258 NILYLSNGPTIN

-294 QKGLLDK
+294 QQGLLDK

-310 IRFRPASKRVIFSGE
+310 IRFRPVTKRIIFSGE
-325 VVRPGIFELLDN
+325 VVRPAIYELLEN
-337 ETLANAFTYAGG
+337 ETLATAIGFTGG

-367 TMTLKDVAA
+367 TMSLKDVAA
-376 ADFETILPK
+376 SDFETILPK
-385 NGDSVN
+385 NGDSVH
-391 VDKILDVYNN
+391 VDKILDIYSN

-416 LTGNLTVAALLKKAD
+416 LTGNLSVATLLKKAD

-483 IEGIQNKL
+483 TDGIQNKL
-491 TVSLGGA
+491 TVTLAGS
-498 VKNPGVYAFRRGMQ
+498 VKNPGTYPYRRGMQ
-512 LEDLL
+512 LEDVI
-517 LMAGGFTNEAANHK
+517 LMAGGFNNEAANHK

-537 TKNRA
+537 SKNRA
-542 DTLTNQLMQLMVV
+542 DTLTNQLMQIMVV

-561 ITTNTKH
+561 NTAGTKH
-568 TLEPLDYIFVP
+568 ALEPLDYIFVP

-586 LGAVKLNGEVLYA
+586 LGAVKLGGEVLYA
-599 GEYALEKRNE
+599 GVYALEKRNE
-609 TLQEVLTKAGGISP
+609 TLQELLQKAGGVSP
-623 YASIADVQVFRSGLR
+623 YASIKDVQVFRNGLR
-638 VGTNLEDN
+638 VGT
-646 NGAPS
+646 PS
-651 FLLRPG
+651 ESKDGIPAFLLRPS
-657 DSIFIPRKEPF
+657 DSVFIPRLEPF
-668 VEVKGG
+668 VEVKGE
-674 VFNPQILSYSSSSF
+674 VFNPQILSYHSTSF
-688 MDYISNAGGITDKGN
+688 KNYISNAGGTTDKGN
-703 LKKAYVQYSSGIH
+703 LKKAYVEYPSGIS

-722 LFFRTYPK
+722 LFFRSYPK

-738 VPEKTDTGKKGLSI
+738 VPAKTETGKKGLSI

-770 VLRK
+770 VLR

>member
-15 ATFLVFALGLSAG
+15 ATFLVIVLSLSAG

-57 NSGLSESEGI
+57 NNGLSEADGI
-67 SQLVR
+67 GQLVR

-86 LLKIQGISK
+86 LLRIQGIAK
-95 TTNSGAKNFILDST
+95 TTNSGAKNLVLDSAL
-109 MFMQDS
+109 FMQDS

-163 SISITGANVKE
+163 SISITGANLKE
-174 MNAGIS
+174 MSAGIS
-180 PEGKIQMEYVGYL
+180 PEGKILLEYTGYL
-193 SLSGLTLEEATRK
+193 SLSGLTLEEATSK
-206 IKSTLAR
+206 IKSSLAR

-235 RITVT
+235 RITVI
-240 GEAEFPGDYVLS
+240 GEAEFPGDYVLT

-294 QKGLLDK
+294 QQGLLDK

-310 IRFRPASKRVIFSGE
+310 IRFRPVTKRIIFSGE

-337 ETLANAFTYAGG
+337 ETLATAINFTGG

-367 TMTLKDVAA
+367 TMSLKDIAA

-385 NGDSVN
+385 NGDSVF
-391 VDKILDVYNN
+391 VDKILDIYSN

-416 LTGNLTVAALLKKAD
+416 LTSNLSVATLLKKAD

-461 KILNGSALDIALYK
+461 KIVNGSTLDIALYK

-483 IEGIQNKL
+483 TDGIQNKL
-491 TVSLGGA
+491 TVTLAGS
-498 VKNPGVYAFRRGMQ
+498 VKNPGTYPYRRGMQ
-512 LEDLL
+512 LEDVL
-517 LMAGGFTNEAANHK
+517 LMANGFTNEAANHK

-537 TKNRA
+537 SKNRA
-542 DTLTNQLMQLMVV
+542 DTLTNQLMQIMVV

-561 ITTNTKH
+561 NTSGTKH
-568 TLEPLDYIFVP
+568 ALEPLDYIFVP

-586 LGAVKLNGEVLYA
+586 LGAVKLGGEVLYA
-599 GEYALEKRNE
+599 GVYALEKRNE
-609 TLQEVLTKAGGISP
+609 TLQELLQKAGGVSP
-623 YASIADVQVFRSGLR
+623 YASIKDVQVFRNGLR
-638 VGTNLEDN
+638 VGT
-646 NGAPS
+646 PS
-651 FLLRPG
+651 ESKDGIPAFLLRPS
-657 DSIFIPRKEPF
+657 DSVFIPRQEPF
-668 VEVKGG
+668 VEIKGE
-674 VFNPQILSYSSSSF
+674 VFNPQILSYHSTRFKS
-688 MDYISNAGGITDKGN
+688 YISNAGGTTDKGN
-703 LKKAYVQYSSGIH
+703 LKKAYVEYPSGIS

-722 LFFRTYPK
+722 LFFRSYPK

-738 VPEKTDTGKKGLSI
+738 VPAKTETGKKGLSI

-770 VLRK
+770 VLR

>member
-1 MNQFTIRPILQFGI
+1 MNPFNIRPILQFGI
-15 ATFLVFALGLSAG
+15 TAILVVVLGLSAG

-67 SQLVR
+67 GQLVR

-86 LLKIQGISK
+86 LLRIQGIAK

-125 KRSRYYGFDYFS
+125 RRSRYYGFDYFS

-163 SISITGANVKE
+163 SISVTGANVKE

-180 PEGKIQMEYVGYL
+180 PEGKILLEYAGYV
-193 SLSGLTLEEATRK
+193 SLNGLTLEEATSK
-206 IKSTLAR
+206 IQSTLAR
-213 IYPALNSGG
+213 IYPALNSGAT
-222 SKLSVTLANIRSI
+222 KLSVTLANIRSI

-294 QKGLLDK
+294 QQGLLDK

-310 IRFRPASKRVIFSGE
+310 IRFRPVTKRIIFSGE
-325 VVRPGIFELLDN
+325 VVRPGIYELLEN
-337 ETLANAFTYAGG
+337 ETLANAIGFTGG

-354 IKDVAKLARYDVR
+354 IKDVAKLARYDIR
-367 TMTLKDVAA
+367 TMSLKDVAA
-376 ADFETILPK
+376 NDFETILPK
-385 NGDSVN
+385 NGDSVF
-391 VDKILDVYNN
+391 VDKILDIYSN

-416 LTGNLTVAALLKKAD
+416 LTSNLSVAALLKKAD

-439 NRGTIKRNIPGT
+439 NRGTIKRNVPGT

-461 KILNGSALDIALYK
+461 KIVSGSVSDIALYK

-483 IEGIQNKL
+483 TDGIQNKL
-491 TVSLGGA
+491 TVTLAGS
-498 VKNPGVYAFRRGMQ
+498 VKNPGTYPYRRGMQ
-512 LEDLL
+512 LEDVL

-537 TKNRA
+537 SKNRA
-542 DTLTNQLMQLMVV
+542 DTLTNQLMQISVV

-561 ITTNTKH
+561 NTLGTKH
-568 TLEPLDYIFVP
+568 ALEPLDYIFVP

-586 LGAVKLNGEVLYA
+586 LGAVKLGGEVLYA
-599 GEYALEKRNE
+599 GVYALEKRNE
-609 TLQEVLTKAGGISP
+609 TLQELLQKAGGVSP
-623 YASIADVQVFRSGLR
+623 YASIKDVQVFRNGLR
-638 VGTNLEDN
+638 VGTPSESKD
-646 NGAPS
+646 GIPS
-651 FLLRPG
+651 FLLRPS
-657 DSIFIPRKEPF
+657 DSIFIPRQEPF
-668 VEVKGG
+668 VEVKGE
-674 VFNPQILSYSSSSF
+674 VFNPQILSYQSSSF
-688 MDYISNAGGITDKGN
+688 RNYISMAGGINDKGN
-703 LKKAYVQYSSGIH
+703 LKKAYVEYPSGIS

-722 LFFRTYPK
+722 LFFRNYPK

-738 VPEKTDTGKKGLSI
+738 VPAKTDTGKKGLSI

-770 VLRK
+770 VLR

>member
-1 MNQFTIRPILQFGI
+1 MNPFNIRPILQFGI
-15 ATFLVFALGLSAG
+15 TTILVFVLSLSAG

-67 SQLVR
+67 GQLVR

-86 LLKIQGISK
+86 LLRIQSIAK
-95 TTNSGAKNFILDST
+95 TTNSGAKNLILDST
-109 MFMQDS
+109 LFMQDS

-137 NPYPILQPNVKVATP
+137 NPYPILQPNIKVATP

-163 SISITGANVKE
+163 SISVTGANVKE
-174 MNAGIS
+174 MSAGIS
-180 PEGKIQMEYVGYL
+180 PEGKILLEYVGYIP
-193 SLSGLTLEEATRK
+193 LSGLTLEQATNK
-206 IKSTLAR
+206 IKSALAR
-213 IYPALNSGG
+213 IYPALKGG
-222 SKLSVTLANIRSI
+222 ASKLSVTLANIRSI

-310 IRFRPASKRVIFSGE
+310 IRFRPVTKRIIFSGE
-325 VVRPGIFELLDN
+325 VARPGIYELLEN
-337 ETLANAFTYAGG
+337 ETLATAIGFTGG

-354 IKDVAKLARYDVR
+354 IKDVAKLARYDVK
-367 TMTLKDVAA
+367 TMSLKDVAA
-376 ADFETILPK
+376 NDFETILPK
-385 NGDSVN
+385 NGDSVF
-391 VDKILDVYNN
+391 VDKILDIYSN

-416 LTGNLTVAALLKKAD
+416 LTSSLSVAGLLKKAD

-461 KILNGSALDIALYK
+461 KIVNGSAADITLYK
-475 NDTITIAS
+475 NDTITIANTD
-483 IEGIQNKL
+483 GIQNKL
-491 TVSLGGA
+491 TITLAGS
-498 VKNPGVYAFRRGMQ
+498 VKNPGTYPYRRGMQ
-512 LEDLL
+512 LEDVL

-537 TKNRA
+537 SKNRA
-542 DTLTNQLMQLMVV
+542 DTLTNQLMQIMVV

-561 ITTNTKH
+561 NTSGTKLA
-568 TLEPLDYIFVP
+568 LEPLDYIFVP

-586 LGAVKLNGEVLYA
+586 LGAVKLGGEVLYA
-599 GEYALEKRNE
+599 GVYALEKRNE
-609 TLQEVLTKAGGISP
+609 TLQELLQKAGGVSP
-623 YASIADVQVFRSGLR
+623 YASIKDVQVFRNGLR
-638 VGTNLEDN
+638 VGTPSESND
-646 NGAPS
+646 GIPS
-651 FLLRPG
+651 FLLRPS
-657 DSIFIPRKEPF
+657 DSIYIPRQEPF
-668 VEVKGG
+668 VEVKGE
-674 VFNPQILSYSSSSF
+674 VFNPQILSYQSTSF
-688 MDYISNAGGITDKGN
+688 RNYISMAGGINDKGN
-703 LKKAYVQYSSGIH
+703 LKKAYVEYPSGIS
-716 KKINHF
+716 KKINHI
-722 LFFRTYPK
+722 LFFRSYPK
-730 IYPGSKII
+730 IVPGSKII
-738 VPEKTDTGKKGLSI
+738 VPTKTDTGKKGLSI

-770 VLRK
+770 VLR

>member
-1 MNQFTIRPILQFGI
+1 MNPFNIRPILQFGT
-15 ATFLVFALGLSAG
+15 AAFLVLALSLSAG

-86 LLKIQGISK
+86 LLRIQGIAK

-109 MFMQDS
+109 LFMQDS

-125 KRSRYYGFDYFS
+125 KRTRYYGFDYFS

-174 MNAGIS
+174 LNAGIS

-193 SLSGLTLEEATRK
+193 SISGLTLEEATRK
-206 IKSTLAR
+206 IKSTLTR

-222 SKLSVTLANIRSI
+222 SKLNVTLANIRSI
-235 RITVT
+235 RITVM
-240 GEAEFPGDYVLS
+240 GEAEFPGDYVLT

-301 NIRLQDQDV
+301 NVRLQDQDV
-310 IRFRPASKRVIFSGE
+310 IRFRPVTKRIIFSGE
-325 VVRPGIFELLDN
+325 VVRPAIYELLEN
-337 ETLANAFTYAGG
+337 ETLATAIGFTGG

-367 TMTLKDVAA
+367 TMSLKDVAA

-385 NGDSVN
+385 NGDSVH
-391 VDKILDVYNN
+391 VDKILDIYSN

-416 LTGNLTVAALLKKAD
+416 LTSNLSVATLLKKAD

-461 KILNGSALDIALYK
+461 KIVNGSALDIALYK

-483 IEGIQNKL
+483 TDGIQNKL
-491 TVSLGGA
+491 TVSLAGA
-498 VKNPGVYAFRRGMQ
+498 VKNPGTFTYRRGMQ
-512 LEDLL
+512 LEDVL

-537 TKNRA
+537 SKNRA
-542 DTLTNQLMQLMVV
+542 DTLTNQLMQLLVV

-561 ITTNTKH
+561 NTAGTKH
-568 TLEPLDYIFVP
+568 ALEPLDYIFVP

-586 LGAVKLNGEVLYA
+586 LGAVKLGGEVLYA
-599 GEYALEKRNE
+599 GVYALEKRNE
-609 TLQEVLTKAGGISP
+609 TLQELLQKAGGVSP
-623 YASIADVQVFRSGLR
+623 YASIKDVQVFRNGLR
-638 VGTNLEDN
+638 VGT
-646 NGAPS
+646 PS
-651 FLLRPG
+651 ESKDGIPAFLLRPS
-657 DSIFIPRKEPF
+657 DSIFIPRQEPF
-668 VEVKGG
+668 VEVKGE
-674 VFNPQILSYSSSSF
+674 VFNPQILSYQSTSF
-688 MDYISNAGGITDKGN
+688 KNYISMAGGITDKGN
-703 LKKAYVQYSSGIH
+703 LKKAYVEYPSGIS

-722 LFFRTYPK
+722 LFFRSYPK

-738 VPEKTDTGKKGLSI
+738 VPVKTDTGKKGLSI

-770 VLRK
+770 VLR

>member
-1 MNQFTIRPILQFGI
+1 MNPFNIRPILQFGT
-15 ATFLVFALGLSAG
+15 AAFLVFVLSLSAG

-67 SQLVR
+67 GQLVR

-86 LLKIQGISK
+86 LLRIQGIAK
-95 TTNSGAKNFILDST
+95 TTNSGAKNLVLDST
-109 MFMQDS
+109 LFMQDS

-125 KRSRYYGFDYFS
+125 KRTRYYGFDYFS

-163 SISITGANVKE
+163 SISVTGANIKE
-174 MNAGIS
+174 MSAGIS
-180 PEGKIQMEYVGYL
+180 PEGKILLEYTGYL
-193 SLSGLTLEEATRK
+193 SLSGLTLEEATSK
-206 IKSTLAR
+206 IKSSLAS
-213 IYPALNSGG
+213 IYPALNSGA

-240 GEAEFPGDYVLS
+240 GEAEFPGDYVLT

-258 NILYLSNGPTVN
+258 NILYLSNGPTIN

-294 QKGLLDK
+294 QQGLLDK

-310 IRFRPASKRVIFSGE
+310 IRFRPVTKRIIFSGE
-325 VVRPGIFELLDN
+325 VVRPAIYELLEN
-337 ETLANAFTYAGG
+337 ETLATAIGFTGG

-354 IKDVAKLARYDVR
+354 IKDLAKLARYDVR
-367 TMTLKDVAA
+367 TMSLKDVAA
-376 ADFETILPK
+376 SDFETILPK
-385 NGDSVN
+385 NGDSVH
-391 VDKILDVYNN
+391 VDKILDIYSN

-416 LTGNLTVAALLKKAD
+416 LTGNLSVATLLKKAD
-431 GVIENAFL
+431 GAIENAFL

-475 NDTITIAS
+475 NDTITIS
-483 IEGIQNKL
+483 STDGIQNKL
-491 TVSLGGA
+491 TITLAGS
-498 VKNPGVYAFRRGMQ
+498 VKNPGTYPYRRGMQ
-512 LEDLL
+512 LEDVI
-517 LMAGGFTNEAANHK
+517 LMAGGFNNEAANHK

-537 TKNRA
+537 SKNRA
-542 DTLTNQLMQLMVV
+542 DTLTNQLMQIMVV

-561 ITTNTKH
+561 NTAGTKH
-568 TLEPLDYIFVP
+568 ALEPLDYIFVP

-586 LGAVKLNGEVLYA
+586 LGAVKLGGEVLYA
-599 GEYALEKRNE
+599 GVYALEKRNE
-609 TLQEVLTKAGGISP
+609 TLQELLQKAGGVSP
-623 YASIADVQVFRSGLR
+623 YASIKDVQVFRNGLR
-638 VGTNLEDN
+638 VGT
-646 NGAPS
+646 PS
-651 FLLRPG
+651 ESKDGIPAFLLRPS
-657 DSIFIPRKEPF
+657 DSVFIPRLEPF
-668 VEVKGG
+668 VEVKGE
-674 VFNPQILSYSSSSF
+674 VFNPQILSYHSTSF
-688 MDYISNAGGITDKGN
+688 KNYISNAGGTTDKGN
-703 LKKAYVQYSSGIH
+703 LKKAYVEYPSGIS

-722 LFFRTYPK
+722 LFFRSYPK

-738 VPEKTDTGKKGLSI
+738 VPAKTETGKKGLSI

-770 VLRK
+770 VLR

>member
-15 ATFLVFALGLSAG
+15 AAILIFGVSFCAN
-28 AQSNYTGLPN
+28 AQSNHTGLPN
-38 LKLDKMSDQQIMQ
+38 MKLDKLTDQQIMQ
-51 MWMQGQ
+51 LWQQGQ
-57 NSGLSESEGI
+57 SSGLSESEGV

-77 KEVNGFKKR
+77 NDVNGFKKR

-109 MFMQDS
+109 RFMQDS

-125 KRSRYYGFDYFS
+125 KRSRYFGFDYFS
-137 NPYPILQPNVKVATP
+137 NPNPILQPDVKVATP
-152 QNYVLGTGDVL
+152 QNYIVGPGDGL
-163 SISITGANVKE
+163 SINVTGANVKE
-174 MNAGIS
+174 INAVIS
-180 PEGKIQMEYVGYL
+180 PEGSILLEYAGYVSISGL
-193 SLSGLTLEEATRK
+193 SLEDATKK
-206 IKSTLAR
+206 IKNKLAT

-222 SKLSVTLANIRSI
+222 SKINVTLSNIRSI

-240 GEAEFPGDYVLS
+240 GEAEFPGDYVLT
-252 AQAGFF
+252 AQAGLF
-258 NILYLSNGPTVN
+258 NVLYLSNGPTVN

-279 RNNKIID
+279 RNNKVID

-301 NIRLQDQDV
+301 NIRLEDQDV
-310 IRFRPASKRVIFSGE
+310 IRFRPVSKRVIFSGE
-325 VVRPGIFELLDN
+325 VVRPGIFELFDN
-337 ETLANAFTYAGG
+337 ETLANAFNYAGG

-354 IKDVAKLARYDVR
+354 IKDIAKLVRYDTR
-367 TMTLKDVAA
+367 SMSLKDVAA
-376 ADFETILPK
+376 EDFETILPK
-385 NGDSVN
+385 NGDSVF

-416 LTGNLTVAALLKKAD
+416 LSNNLSVGTLLKKAD
-431 GVIENAFL
+431 GVIETAFL
-439 NRGTIKRNIPGT
+439 NRGYIKRNIPGT

-461 KILNGSALDIALYK
+461 KIMNGTANDIGLYK

-483 IEGIQNKL
+483 LEGIQNKL

-498 VKNPGVYAFRRGMQ
+498 VKNPGVYTFRRGMQ
-512 LEDLL
+512 LEDIL

-537 TKNRA
+537 SKNRA
-542 DTLTNQLMQLMVV
+542 DTLTNQLMQLLVV

-561 ITTNTKH
+561 TTTSSKH
-568 TLEPLDYIFVP
+568 ALEPLDYIFVP

-623 YASIADVQVFRSGLR
+623 YASISDVQIFRNGLR
-638 VGTNLEDN
+638 VGTNLEN
-646 NGAPS
+646 SNGAPT
-651 FLLRPG
+651 FLLRTG

-674 VFNPQILSYSSSSF
+674 VFNPQILSYESSSF

-722 LFFRTYPK
+722 LFFRSYPK
-730 IYPGSKII
+730 IFPGSKII

-759 GSLSAIISLIS
+759 GSLSAIVSLIS

>member
-1 MNQFTIRPILQFGI
+1 MNPFNIRPILQFGI
-15 ATFLVFALGLSAG
+15 TAILVVVLGLSAG

-67 SQLVR
+67 GQLVR

-86 LLKIQGISK
+86 LLRIQGIAK

-109 MFMQDS
+109 LFMQDS

-180 PEGKIQMEYVGYL
+180 PEGKILMEYVGYV
-193 SLSGLTLEEATRK
+193 SLSGLTLEEATSK

-213 IYPALNSGG
+213 IYPALKSGG

-240 GEAEFPGDYVLS
+240 GDAEFPGDYVLS

-301 NIRLQDQDV
+301 NVRLQDQDV
-310 IRFRPASKRVIFSGE
+310 IRFRPVSKRIIFGGE
-325 VVRPGIFELLDN
+325 VVRPGIYELLDN
-337 ETLANAFTYAGG
+337 ETLATAINYTGG

-367 TMTLKDVAA
+367 TMSLKDVAA
-376 ADFETILPK
+376 NDFETILPK
-385 NGDSVN
+385 NGDSVF
-391 VDKILDVYNN
+391 VDKILDIYSN

-416 LTGNLTVAALLKKAD
+416 LTGNLSVATLLKKAD

-461 KILNGSALDIALYK
+461 KIVNGSASDIALYK

-483 IEGIQNKL
+483 TDGIQNKL
-491 TVSLGGA
+491 TVTLAGS
-498 VKNPGVYAFRRGMQ
+498 VKNPGTYAYRRGMQ
-512 LEDLL
+512 LEDVL

-537 TKNRA
+537 SKNRA
-542 DTLTNQLMQLMVV
+542 DTLTNQLMQIMVV

-561 ITTNTKH
+561 NTLGTKH
-568 TLEPLDYIFVP
+568 ALEPLDYIFVP

-586 LGAVKLNGEVLYA
+586 LGAVKLGGEVLYA
-599 GEYALEKRNE
+599 GVYALEKRNE
-609 TLQEVLTKAGGISP
+609 TLQELLQKAGGVSP
-623 YASIADVQVFRSGLR
+623 YASIKDVQVFRNGLR
-638 VGTNLEDN
+638 VGTPSESKD
-646 NGAPS
+646 GIPS
-651 FLLRPG
+651 FLLRPS
-657 DSIFIPRKEPF
+657 DSIFIPRQEPF
-668 VEVKGG
+668 VEVKGE
-674 VFNPQILSYSSSSF
+674 VFNPQILSYQSTSF
-688 MDYISNAGGITDKGN
+688 RNYISMAGGINDKGN
-703 LKKAYVQYSSGIH
+703 LKKAYVEYPSGIS

-722 LFFRTYPK
+722 LFFRSYPK
-730 IYPGSKII
+730 IVPGSKII
-738 VPEKTDTGKKGLSI
+738 VPTKTDTGKKGLSI

-770 VLRK
+770 VLR

>member
-15 ATFLVFALGLSAG
+15 ATFLVFVLGLSAG

-67 SQLVR
+67 GQLVR

-86 LLKIQGISK
+86 LLRIQGIAK
-95 TTNSGAKNFILDST
+95 TTNSGAKNLVLDST
-109 MFMQDS
+109 LFMQDS

-125 KRSRYYGFDYFS
+125 KRTRYYGFDYFS

-163 SISITGANVKE
+163 SISVTGANIKE
-174 MNAGIS
+174 MSAGIS
-180 PEGKIQMEYVGYL
+180 PEGKILLEYTGYL
-193 SLSGLTLEEATRK
+193 SLSGLTLEEATSK
-206 IKSTLAR
+206 IKSSLAR
-213 IYPALNSGG
+213 IYPALNSGA

-258 NILYLSNGPTVN
+258 NILYLSNGPTIN

-294 QKGLLDK
+294 QQGLLDK

-310 IRFRPASKRVIFSGE
+310 IRFRPVTKRIIFSGE
-325 VVRPGIFELLDN
+325 VVRPAIYELLDN
-337 ETLANAFTYAGG
+337 ETLATAIGFTGG

-367 TMTLKDVAA
+367 TMSLKDVAA

-385 NGDSVN
+385 NGDSVF
-391 VDKILDVYNN
+391 VDKILDIYSN

-416 LTGNLTVAALLKKAD
+416 LTSNLSVAALLKKAD

-461 KILNGSALDIALYK
+461 KIVNGSTLDIALYK

-483 IEGIQNKL
+483 TDGIQNKL
-491 TVSLGGA
+491 TVTLAGS
-498 VKNPGVYAFRRGMQ
+498 VKNPGSYPYRRGMQ
-512 LEDLL
+512 LEDVI
-517 LMAGGFTNEAANHK
+517 LMAGGFNNEAANHK

-537 TKNRA
+537 SKNRA
-542 DTLTNQLMQLMVV
+542 DTLTNQLMQIMVV

-561 ITTNTKH
+561 NTAGTKH
-568 TLEPLDYIFVP
+568 ALEPLDYIFVP

-586 LGAVKLNGEVLYA
+586 LGAVKLVGEVLYA
-599 GEYALEKRNE
+599 GVYALEKRNE
-609 TLQEVLTKAGGISP
+609 TLQELLQKAGGVSP
-623 YASIADVQVFRSGLR
+623 YASIKDVQVFRNGLR
-638 VGTNLEDN
+638 VGT
-646 NGAPS
+646 PS
-651 FLLRPG
+651 ESKDGIPAFLLRPS
-657 DSIFIPRKEPF
+657 DSVFIPRQEPF
-668 VEVKGG
+668 VEIKGE
-674 VFNPQILSYSSSSF
+674 VFNPQILSYHSTRFKS
-688 MDYISNAGGITDKGN
+688 YISNAGGTTDKGN
-703 LKKAYVQYSSGIH
+703 LKKAYVEYPSGIS

-722 LFFRTYPK
+722 LFFRSYPK

-738 VPEKTDTGKKGLSI
+738 VPAKTETGKKGLSI

-770 VLRK
+770 VLR

>member
-1 MNQFTIRPILQFGI
+1 MNPFNIRPILQFGI
-15 ATFLVFALGLSAG
+15 TTILVFVLGLSAG

-86 LLKIQGISK
+86 LLRIQGIAK

-109 MFMQDS
+109 LFMQDS

-137 NPYPILQPNVKVATP
+137 NPYPILQPNIKVATP

-163 SISITGANVKE
+163 SISVTGANVKE
-174 MNAGIS
+174 MSAGIS
-180 PEGKIQMEYVGYL
+180 PEGKILLEYVGYIP
-193 SLSGLTLEEATRK
+193 LSGLTLEQATSK
-206 IKSTLAR
+206 IKSALAR
-213 IYPALNSGG
+213 IYPALKGG
-222 SKLSVTLANIRSI
+222 ASKLSVTLANIRSI

-310 IRFRPASKRVIFSGE
+310 IRFRPVTKRIIFSGE
-325 VVRPGIFELLDN
+325 VVRPGIYELLEN
-337 ETLANAFTYAGG
+337 ETLATAINYTGG

-354 IKDVAKLARYDVR
+354 IKDVAKLARYDVK
-367 TMTLKDVAA
+367 TMSLKDVAA
-376 ADFETILPK
+376 NDFETILPK
-385 NGDSVN
+385 NGDSVF
-391 VDKILDVYNN
+391 VDKILDIYSN

-416 LTGNLTVAALLKKAD
+416 LTSNLSVAGLLKKAD

-461 KILNGSALDIALYK
+461 KIVNGSASDITLYK

-483 IEGIQNKL
+483 TDGIQNKL
-491 TVSLGGA
+491 TVTLAGS
-498 VKNPGVYAFRRGMQ
+498 VKNPGTYPYRRGMQ
-512 LEDLL
+512 LEDVL

-537 TKNRA
+537 SKNRA
-542 DTLTNQLMQLMVV
+542 DTLTNQLMQIMVV

-561 ITTNTKH
+561 NTSGTKH
-568 TLEPLDYIFVP
+568 ALEPLDYIFVP

-586 LGAVKLNGEVLYA
+586 LGAVKLGGEVLYA
-599 GEYALEKRNE
+599 GVYALEKRNE
-609 TLQEVLTKAGGISP
+609 TLQELLQKAGGVSP
-623 YASIADVQVFRSGLR
+623 YASIKDVQVFRNGLR
-638 VGTNLEDN
+638 VGTPSESKD
-646 NGAPS
+646 GIPS
-651 FLLRPG
+651 FLLRPS
-657 DSIFIPRKEPF
+657 DSIYIPRQEPF
-668 VEVKGG
+668 VEVKGE
-674 VFNPQILSYSSSSF
+674 VFNPQILSYQSTSF
-688 MDYISNAGGITDKGN
+688 RNYISMAGGINDKGN
-703 LKKAYVQYSSGIH
+703 LKKAYVEYPSGIS

-722 LFFRTYPK
+722 LFFRSYPK
-730 IYPGSKII
+730 IVPGSKII
-738 VPEKTDTGKKGLSI
+738 VPTKTDTGKKGLSI

-770 VLRK
+770 VLR